1 MHLHADDIA
10 IWIARLDE
18 ADDDALTAQWRAL
31 LDGSERARE
40 QRYRLSDDRRRHLL
54 ARALARTALSRH
66 TGIAPQRLR
75 FAQGRHG
82 KPELA
87 GGDPGDHRFNL
98 SHAAGVVA
106 LAVARGRALG
116 IDTESLAARA
126 LSLGAAE
133 RNFAADEIADLR
145 ALPAAARARRTIEY
159 WTLKEAY
166 AKARGTG
173 LSLPL
178 DRFGVRLEDAR
189 LRLWM
194 APGFD
199 DAPERW
205 RLWQFL
211 DGEDQLLALCAQ
223 HRPGA
228 APPRIQAIR
237 CSPLRYETRIDLRLL
252 RASGD
257 DPFPATDPPAAAGDR
272 PPLTAS

>member
-18 ADDDALTAQWRAL
+18 ADDSALAARWRAL

-40 QRYRLSDDRRRHLL
+40 LRYRLADDRRRHLL
-54 ARALARTALSRH
+54 ARALARTALARH

-75 FAQGRHG
+75 FVRGRHG

-87 GGDPGDHRFNL
+87 GDNPGDHRFNL

-116 IDTESLAARA
+116 IDTESLRARA
-126 LSLGAAE
+126 LSLGAVE
-133 RNFAADEIADLR
+133 RNFAADEIAELR
-145 ALPAAARARRTIEY
+145 ALPAAARARRTIEH

-166 AKARGTG
+166 AKARGIG
-173 LSLPL
+173 LTLPL
-178 DRFGVRLEDAR
+178 DRFGVRVDDAR

-223 HRPGA
+223 HRPDA
-228 APPRIQAIR
+228 APARIRAIA
-237 CSPLRYETRIDLRLL
+237 CSPLRYETPIALRLL
-252 RASGD
+252 RASGED
-257 DPFPATDPPAAAGDR
+257 ALPLSEASGENDGR
-272 PPLTAS
+272 PLLASY